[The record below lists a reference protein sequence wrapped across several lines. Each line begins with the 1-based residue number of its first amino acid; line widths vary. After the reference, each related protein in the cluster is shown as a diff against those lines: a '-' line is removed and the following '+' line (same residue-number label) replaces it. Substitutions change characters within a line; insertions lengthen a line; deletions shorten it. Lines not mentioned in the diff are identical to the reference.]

1 MHRSSRERY
10 RANQVSRATLNRELP
25 VPQVS
30 PLCCRPSIPPKST
43 NRSLETRA
51 SRVVTGVNPEIL
63 PYATI
68 FPQKFQIPRQLGF
81 QRYASL
87 SIQIFDHACRGK
99 CDFSQRRYLSAVSS
113 LIESY
118 PPIHRSTARFRSIG
132 FPSLSRAKTRNPPCQ
147 YST

>member
-63 PYATI
+63 RFYATI
-68 FPQKFQIPRQLGF
+68 FPQKFQIPRHPGNSVF
-81 QRYASL
+81 N
-87 SIQIFDHACRGK
+87 DT
-99 CDFSQRRYLSAVSS
+99 
-113 LIESY
+113 
-118 PPIHRSTARFRSIG
+118 HRSRSRYSTMRVGENVISVSDDIFPRFR
-132 FPSLSRAKTRNPPCQ
+132 R
-147 YST
+147 

>member
-30 PLCCRPSIPPKST
+30 PLCCRLSIPPKST

-68 FPQKFQIPRQLGF
+68 FPQKFQIPRNSVF
-81 QRYASL
+81 N
-87 SIQIFDHACRGK
+87 DT
-99 CDFSQRRYLSAVSS
+99 
-113 LIESY
+113 
-118 PPIHRSTARFRSIG
+118 HRSRSRYSTMRVGENVISVSDDIFPRFR
-132 FPSLSRAKTRNPPCQ
+132 R
-147 YST
+147 